1 MRKTCEGSLTV
12 EGAMVMGIT
21 LILIG
26 SLLLGIFGIEERVA
40 GNMLLAE
47 ALERTICAEDGLSA
61 ELGITP
67 GTIEEGCARKLRSI
81 FRCGDSR
88 LSVDAGGIFRI
99 QGICAG
105 RVTTEMSVRKNDPEQ
120 FLRILTAIRG
130 ENTAGRGGKMTDAGN
145 GESAGAGGGG
155 QGAAGDGGNAAEAE
169 KGDGP

>member
-67 GTIEEGCARKLRSI
+67 GKIEEGCARKLRSI
-81 FRCGDSR
+81 FRCGNSR

-99 QGICAG
+99 QGTCAG

-130 ENTAGRGGKMTDAGN
+130 EDTAGG
-145 GESAGAGGGG
+145 SG
-155 QGAAGDGGNAAEAE
+155 QGAAGDGGNAVPAE

>member
-67 GTIEEGCARKLRSI
+67 GKIEEGCARKLRSI

-99 QGICAG
+99 QGTCAG

-130 ENTAGRGGKMTDAGN
+130 EDTAGG
-145 GESAGAGGGG
+145 SG
-155 QGAAGDGGNAAEAE
+155 QDAAGDGGNAVPAE